1 MTAGSAQDAAVL
13 GVLQARFSST
23 RLPGKV
29 LLPLQG
35 EPMLI
40 RQIERIRRAQSI
52 DRLVVAT
59 STSASDDPLA
69 ELCRSRNIECFRG
82 SLEDVL
88 DRVYCAAERVN
99 PAYVVRLTGDCPLA
113 DPAVIDAVAGFCRD
127 GGFDYASNALEPTF
141 PDGLDVEVMTFASL
155 REAWTKARLPSE
167 REHVTPYIYKHDREF
182 RVGSYKGQPDLSALR
197 WTVDEP
203 QDYELVCKVYDA
215 LYPSNPSFST
225 EDVLRLMDARPHI
238 QTLNTR
244 FTRNEG
250 YAKSLEQDGART
262 DHTMR

>member
-1 MTAGSAQDAAVL
+1 MTAGAAQNGTVL
-13 GVLQARFSST
+13 GVLQARCSSS

-35 EPMLI
+35 EPMLM
-40 RQIERIRRAQSI
+40 RQIERVRRAQSI
-52 DRLVVAT
+52 DRLTVAT
-59 STSASDDPLA
+59 STSASDGPLA
-69 ELCRSRNIECFRG
+69 ELCRSRNIDCFRG

-88 DRVYCAAERVN
+88 DRVYRAAERVN

-113 DPAVIDAVAGFCRD
+113 DPAVIDAVVRFCMQ

-155 REAWTKARLPSE
+155 REAWTKARLHSE
-167 REHVTPYIYKHDREF
+167 REHVTPYIYKHDSEF
-182 RVGSYKGQPDLSALR
+182 RIGSYKREPDLSALR

-203 QDYELVCKVYDA
+203 QDYELVCTIYDA

-225 EDVLRLMDARPHI
+225 EDVLRLMDARPHMK
-238 QTLNTR
+238 TSNTR
-244 FTRNEG
+244 VARNEG
-250 YAKSLEQDGART
+250 YAKSLERDQAPT
-262 DHTMR
+262 DDTMR